1 MMNTS
6 LLQKSGLA
14 TLQVAQILAGLEPGD
29 RIPTVTELS
38 EQCEM
43 ARGNIQIALNNLK
56 QNHVIRLESHGQNG
70 TIATEID
77 YVAMAQYCSNTGLTC
92 VMPMPYGLRYE
103 GLASGLYEELNQ
115 KGVTGAIAFMRGSG
129 YRLNCVEEGRFHL
142 CVMSQLAFE
151 HYAQEGKDIQLIA
164 AFGPQSYVEQESHG
178 QNGTIATEIDY
189 VAMAQYCSNTGLTC
203 VMPMPYGLRYEGL
216 ASGLYEELNQKGVT
230 GAIAFMRGSGYRLN
244 CVEEGR
250 FHLCVMSQLA
260 FEHYAQEGKD
270 IQLIAAFGPQ
280 SYVEQ
285 HRVFV
290 RPDFKGDWQNC
301 KVGVDASSVDQEML
315 TRFCFA
321 DKPVQYVPIIYSQL
335 VPFLH
340 SGVIDAGVWSAD
352 MLPEGLSYYP
362 MPRLDEQGKDTVA
375 VLACRKSDNIT
386 AQLVRKILSVERVD
400 HIQQQVM
407 RKQIIPR
414 Y

>member
-14 TLQVAQILAGLEPGD
+14 TLQVAQILAGLEPGN

-70 TIATEID
+70 TIATEI
-77 YVAMAQYCSNTGLTC
+77 N
-92 VMPMPYGLRYE
+92 
-103 GLASGLYEELNQ
+103 
-115 KGVTGAIAFMRGSG
+115 
-129 YRLNCVEEGRFHL
+129 
-142 CVMSQLAFE
+142 
-151 HYAQEGKDIQLIA
+151 
-164 AFGPQSYVEQESHG
+164 
-178 QNGTIATEIDY
+178 Y

>member
-56 QNHVIRLESHGQNG
+56 QNHVIRL
-70 TIATEID
+70 
-77 YVAMAQYCSNTGLTC
+77 
-92 VMPMPYGLRYE
+92 
-103 GLASGLYEELNQ
+103 
-115 KGVTGAIAFMRGSG
+115 
-129 YRLNCVEEGRFHL
+129 
-142 CVMSQLAFE
+142 
-151 HYAQEGKDIQLIA
+151 
-164 AFGPQSYVEQESHG
+164 ESHG

-362 MPRLDEQGKDTVA
+362 MPR
-375 VLACRKSDNIT
+375 CRKKSIVPVWMSRKKIPWPCLPAGKVIT
-386 AQLVRKILSVERVD
+386 S
-400 HIQQQVM
+400 
-407 RKQIIPR
+407 PR
-414 Y
+414 SWCARSCRWSAWTTSSSR

>member
-56 QNHVIRLESHGQNG
+56 QNHVICL
-70 TIATEID
+70 
-77 YVAMAQYCSNTGLTC
+77 
-92 VMPMPYGLRYE
+92 
-103 GLASGLYEELNQ
+103 
-115 KGVTGAIAFMRGSG
+115 
-129 YRLNCVEEGRFHL
+129 
-142 CVMSQLAFE
+142 
-151 HYAQEGKDIQLIA
+151 
-164 AFGPQSYVEQESHG
+164 ESHG

-352 MLPEGLSYYP
+352 MLPRRPS
-362 MPRLDEQGKDTVA
+362 A
-375 VLACRKSDNIT
+375 A
-386 AQLVRKILSVERVD
+386 
-400 HIQQQVM
+400 
-407 RKQIIPR
+407 KQRIKE
-414 Y
+414 

>member
-151 HYAQEGKDIQLIA
+151 HYAQEGKRPLARRAMWNSIGSLSA
-164 AFGPQSYVEQESHG
+164 RTSR
-178 QNGTIATEIDY
+178 ATGRT
-189 VAMAQYCSNTGLTC
+189 ARWAW
-203 VMPMPYGLRYEGL
+203 MP
-216 ASGLYEELNQKGVT
+216 
-230 GAIAFMRGSGYRLN
+230 
-244 CVEEGR
+244 
-250 FHLCVMSQLA
+250 
-260 FEHYAQEGKD
+260 
-270 IQLIAAFGPQ
+270 
-280 SYVEQ
+280 
-285 HRVFV
+285 
-290 RPDFKGDWQNC
+290 
-301 KVGVDASSVDQEML
+301 
-315 TRFCFA
+315 
-321 DKPVQYVPIIYSQL
+321 
-335 VPFLH
+335 
-340 SGVIDAGVWSAD
+340 
-352 MLPEGLSYYP
+352 
-362 MPRLDEQGKDTVA
+362 PRWIRR
-375 VLACRKSDNIT
+375 C
-386 AQLVRKILSVERVD
+386 
-400 HIQQQVM
+400 
-407 RKQIIPR
+407 
-414 Y
+414 

>member
-103 GLASGLYEELNQ
+103 GLASGL
-115 KGVTGAIAFMRGSG
+115 
-129 YRLNCVEEGRFHL
+129 
-142 CVMSQLAFE
+142 
-151 HYAQEGKDIQLIA
+151 
-164 AFGPQSYVEQESHG
+164 
-178 QNGTIATEIDY
+178 
-189 VAMAQYCSNTGLTC
+189 
-203 VMPMPYGLRYEGL
+203 
-216 ASGLYEELNQKGVT
+216 
-230 GAIAFMRGSGYRLN
+230 
-244 CVEEGR
+244 
-250 FHLCVMSQLA
+250 
-260 FEHYAQEGKD
+260 YAQEGKD

>member
-129 YRLNCVEEGRFHL
+129 YRPANRGLWPAEL
-142 CVMSQLAFE
+142 C
-151 HYAQEGKDIQLIA
+151 
-164 AFGPQSYVEQESHG
+164 
-178 QNGTIATEIDY
+178 GT
-189 VAMAQYCSNTGLTC
+189 
-203 VMPMPYGLRYEGL
+203 
-216 ASGLYEELNQKGVT
+216 ASGLCPPGLQGRLAELQG
-230 GAIAFMRGSGYRLN
+230 GRGCLLG
-244 CVEEGR
+244 
-250 FHLCVMSQLA
+250 
-260 FEHYAQEGKD
+260 
-270 IQLIAAFGPQ
+270 GP
-280 SYVEQ
+280 
-285 HRVFV
+285 
-290 RPDFKGDWQNC
+290 GDADP
-301 KVGVDASSVDQEML
+301 VL
-315 TRFCFA
+315 FC
-321 DKPVQYVPIIYSQL
+321 
-335 VPFLH
+335 
-340 SGVIDAGVWSAD
+340 
-352 MLPEGLSYYP
+352 
-362 MPRLDEQGKDTVA
+362 R
-375 VLACRKSDNIT
+375 
-386 AQLVRKILSVERVD
+386 
-400 HIQQQVM
+400 
-407 RKQIIPR
+407 
-414 Y
+414 

>member
-1 MMNTS
+1 MVFLPGRLVMDRKAAADEKSGCTNLMEKVYARLHIVIYEILYYHKSASDLSLVRRGGTPKIRFFPVEFPTVHLMRIERYVEKGRATMMNTS

-14 TLQVAQILAGLEPGD
+14 TLQVAQILAGLEPGN

-56 QNHVIRLESHGQNG
+56 QNHVIRL
-70 TIATEID
+70 
-77 YVAMAQYCSNTGLTC
+77 
-92 VMPMPYGLRYE
+92 
-103 GLASGLYEELNQ
+103 
-115 KGVTGAIAFMRGSG
+115 
-129 YRLNCVEEGRFHL
+129 
-142 CVMSQLAFE
+142 
-151 HYAQEGKDIQLIA
+151 
-164 AFGPQSYVEQESHG
+164 ESHG

-362 MPRLDEQGKDTVA
+362 MPRLDEQEKDTVA

>member
-14 TLQVAQILAGLEPGD
+14 TLQVAQILAGLEPGN

-56 QNHVIRLESHGQNG
+56 QNHVIRL
-70 TIATEID
+70 
-77 YVAMAQYCSNTGLTC
+77 
-92 VMPMPYGLRYE
+92 
-103 GLASGLYEELNQ
+103 
-115 KGVTGAIAFMRGSG
+115 
-129 YRLNCVEEGRFHL
+129 
-142 CVMSQLAFE
+142 
-151 HYAQEGKDIQLIA
+151 
-164 AFGPQSYVEQESHG
+164 ESHG

-321 DKPVQYVPIIYSQL
+321 DKPVQYVPIIYSQRCRFCTAASL
-335 VPFLH
+335 MPA
-340 SGVIDAGVWSAD
+340 SGAPIC
-352 MLPEGLSYYP
+352 
-362 MPRLDEQGKDTVA
+362 
-375 VLACRKSDNIT
+375 CR
-386 AQLVRKILSVERVD
+386 RG
-400 HIQQQVM
+400 
-407 RKQIIPR
+407 
-414 Y
+414 

>member
-151 HYAQEGKDIQLIA
+151 HYVQEGKPLDTDGNTVESVRDISVNYKK
-164 AFGPQSYVEQESHG
+164 GG
-178 QNGTIATEIDY
+178 
-189 VAMAQYCSNTGLTC
+189 MA
-203 VMPMPYGLRYEGL
+203 
-216 ASGLYEELNQKGVT
+216 
-230 GAIAFMRGSGYRLN
+230 
-244 CVEEGR
+244 
-250 FHLCVMSQLA
+250 
-260 FEHYAQEGKD
+260 D

-362 MPRLDEQGKDTVA
+362 MPRLDEQEKDTVA

>member
-142 CVMSQLAFE
+142 FHIALRAKGRDQLC
-151 HYAQEGKDIQLIA
+151 
-164 AFGPQSYVEQESHG
+164 
-178 QNGTIATEIDY
+178 GT
-189 VAMAQYCSNTGLTC
+189 
-203 VMPMPYGLRYEGL
+203 
-216 ASGLYEELNQKGVT
+216 ASGLCPPGLQGRLAELQG
-230 GAIAFMRGSGYRLN
+230 GRGCLLG
-244 CVEEGR
+244 
-250 FHLCVMSQLA
+250 
-260 FEHYAQEGKD
+260 
-270 IQLIAAFGPQ
+270 GP
-280 SYVEQ
+280 
-285 HRVFV
+285 
-290 RPDFKGDWQNC
+290 GDADP
-301 KVGVDASSVDQEML
+301 VL
-315 TRFCFA
+315 FC
-321 DKPVQYVPIIYSQL
+321 
-335 VPFLH
+335 
-340 SGVIDAGVWSAD
+340 
-352 MLPEGLSYYP
+352 
-362 MPRLDEQGKDTVA
+362 R
-375 VLACRKSDNIT
+375 
-386 AQLVRKILSVERVD
+386 
-400 HIQQQVM
+400 
-407 RKQIIPR
+407 
-414 Y
+414 

>member
-14 TLQVAQILAGLEPGD
+14 TLQVAQILAGLEPGN

-164 AFGPQSYVEQESHG
+164 AFGPQSYVEQ
-178 QNGTIATEIDY
+178 
-189 VAMAQYCSNTGLTC
+189 
-203 VMPMPYGLRYEGL
+203 
-216 ASGLYEELNQKGVT
+216 
-230 GAIAFMRGSGYRLN
+230 
-244 CVEEGR
+244 
-250 FHLCVMSQLA
+250 
-260 FEHYAQEGKD
+260 
-270 IQLIAAFGPQ
+270 
-280 SYVEQ
+280 

-301 KVGVDASSVDQEML
+301 KVGVDTSSVDQEML

-321 DKPVQYVPIIYSQL
+321 DKRKHCRYNV
-335 VPFLH
+335 F
-340 SGVIDAGVWSAD
+340 
-352 MLPEGLSYYP
+352 
-362 MPRLDEQGKDTVA
+362 RC
-375 VLACRKSDNIT
+375 VLRFQNRHY
-386 AQLVRKILSVERVD
+386 L
-400 HIQQQVM
+400 
-407 RKQIIPR
+407 
-414 Y
+414 

>member
-14 TLQVAQILAGLEPGD
+14 TLQVAQILAGLEPVD

-115 KGVTGAIAFMRGSG
+115 
-129 YRLNCVEEGRFHL
+129 N
-142 CVMSQLAFE
+142 
-151 HYAQEGKDIQLIA
+151 
-164 AFGPQSYVEQESHG
+164 
-178 QNGTIATEIDY
+178 
-189 VAMAQYCSNTGLTC
+189 
-203 VMPMPYGLRYEGL
+203 
-216 ASGLYEELNQKGVT
+216 
-230 GAIAFMRGSGYRLN
+230 
-244 CVEEGR
+244 
-250 FHLCVMSQLA
+250 LCVMSQLA

-375 VLACRKSDNIT
+375 VLACRKSDHIP

>member
-151 HYAQEGKDIQLIA
+151 HYAQEGKDIQ
-164 AFGPQSYVEQESHG
+164 
-178 QNGTIATEIDY
+178 
-189 VAMAQYCSNTGLTC
+189 
-203 VMPMPYGLRYEGL
+203 R
-216 ASGLYEELNQKGVT
+216 
-230 GAIAFMRGSGYRLN
+230 
-244 CVEEGR
+244 
-250 FHLCVMSQLA
+250 
-260 FEHYAQEGKD
+260 
-270 IQLIAAFGPQ
+270 IAAFGPQ

-285 HRVFV
+285 HRGFV
-290 RPDFKGDWQNC
+290 RPDFKGE
-301 KVGVDASSVDQEML
+301 S
-315 TRFCFA
+315 
-321 DKPVQYVPIIYSQL
+321 
-335 VPFLH
+335 
-340 SGVIDAGVWSAD
+340 
-352 MLPEGLSYYP
+352 MLPRYHLDLNMGMPYP
-362 MPRLDEQGKDTVA
+362 SR
-375 VLACRKSDNIT
+375 
-386 AQLVRKILSVERVD
+386 
-400 HIQQQVM
+400 
-407 RKQIIPR
+407 
-414 Y
+414 

>member
-151 HYAQEGKDIQLIA
+151 HYAQEGKDIQLIGLWPA
-164 AFGPQSYVEQESHG
+164 ELC
-178 QNGTIATEIDY
+178 GT
-189 VAMAQYCSNTGLTC
+189 
-203 VMPMPYGLRYEGL
+203 
-216 ASGLYEELNQKGVT
+216 ASGLCPPGLQGRLAELQG
-230 GAIAFMRGSGYRLN
+230 GRGCLLG
-244 CVEEGR
+244 
-250 FHLCVMSQLA
+250 
-260 FEHYAQEGKD
+260 
-270 IQLIAAFGPQ
+270 GP
-280 SYVEQ
+280 
-285 HRVFV
+285 
-290 RPDFKGDWQNC
+290 GDADP
-301 KVGVDASSVDQEML
+301 VL
-315 TRFCFA
+315 FC
-321 DKPVQYVPIIYSQL
+321 
-335 VPFLH
+335 
-340 SGVIDAGVWSAD
+340 
-352 MLPEGLSYYP
+352 
-362 MPRLDEQGKDTVA
+362 R
-375 VLACRKSDNIT
+375 
-386 AQLVRKILSVERVD
+386 
-400 HIQQQVM
+400 
-407 RKQIIPR
+407 
-414 Y
+414 

>member
-129 YRLNCVEEGRFHL
+129 YRLNCAGGQGHPADRGLWPAEL
-142 CVMSQLAFE
+142 C
-151 HYAQEGKDIQLIA
+151 
-164 AFGPQSYVEQESHG
+164 
-178 QNGTIATEIDY
+178 GT
-189 VAMAQYCSNTGLTC
+189 
-203 VMPMPYGLRYEGL
+203 
-216 ASGLYEELNQKGVT
+216 ASGLCPPGLQGRLAELQG
-230 GAIAFMRGSGYRLN
+230 GRGCLLG
-244 CVEEGR
+244 
-250 FHLCVMSQLA
+250 
-260 FEHYAQEGKD
+260 
-270 IQLIAAFGPQ
+270 GP
-280 SYVEQ
+280 
-285 HRVFV
+285 
-290 RPDFKGDWQNC
+290 GDADP
-301 KVGVDASSVDQEML
+301 VL
-315 TRFCFA
+315 FC
-321 DKPVQYVPIIYSQL
+321 
-335 VPFLH
+335 
-340 SGVIDAGVWSAD
+340 
-352 MLPEGLSYYP
+352 
-362 MPRLDEQGKDTVA
+362 R
-375 VLACRKSDNIT
+375 
-386 AQLVRKILSVERVD
+386 
-400 HIQQQVM
+400 
-407 RKQIIPR
+407 
-414 Y
+414 

>member
-56 QNHVIRLESHGQNG
+56 QNHVIRL
-70 TIATEID
+70 
-77 YVAMAQYCSNTGLTC
+77 
-92 VMPMPYGLRYE
+92 
-103 GLASGLYEELNQ
+103 
-115 KGVTGAIAFMRGSG
+115 
-129 YRLNCVEEGRFHL
+129 
-142 CVMSQLAFE
+142 
-151 HYAQEGKDIQLIA
+151 
-164 AFGPQSYVEQESHG
+164 ESHG

-362 MPRLDEQGKDTVA
+362 MPRLDEQDTVA